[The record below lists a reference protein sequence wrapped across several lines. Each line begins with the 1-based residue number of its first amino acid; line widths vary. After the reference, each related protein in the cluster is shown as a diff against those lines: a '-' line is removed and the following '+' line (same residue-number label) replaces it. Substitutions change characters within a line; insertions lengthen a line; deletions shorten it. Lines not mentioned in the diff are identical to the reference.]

1 MASPSGDSK
10 LAKLYCIQP
19 VYGEKAVG
27 TVDKVAAAVVDV
39 TIRVDKTRIAGADHA
54 RRAKNED
61 RFYSILI
68 LNLLLYA
75 ACIIHHHRHNL
86 QQTAFLP

>member
-27 TVDKVAAAVVDV
+27 TIDKIATAVVDV
-39 TIRVDKTRIAGADHA
+39 TIRVDKTCIAGADRA

-61 RFYSILI
+61 RFYPILI

-75 ACIIHHHRHNL
+75 TCIILRHRHNL
-86 QQTAFLP
+86 QQNASFP

>member
-27 TVDKVAAAVVDV
+27 TIDKIATAVVDV
-39 TIRVDKTRIAGADHA
+39 TIRVDKTCIAGADRA

-61 RFYSILI
+61 RFYPILI
-68 LNLLLYA
+68 LNLLRYA
-75 ACIIHHHRHNL
+75 ACIIHLHRHNL
-86 QQTAFLP
+86 QQNAFLP